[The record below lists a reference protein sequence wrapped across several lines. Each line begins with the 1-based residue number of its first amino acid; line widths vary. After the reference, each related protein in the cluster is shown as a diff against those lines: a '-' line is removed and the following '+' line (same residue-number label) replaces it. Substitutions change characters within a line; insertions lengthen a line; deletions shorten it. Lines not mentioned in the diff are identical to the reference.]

1 MCNVALCSCRHIFD
15 VFPADAACTLNH
27 NMNSASGIGAS
38 QELVDTFAGAV
49 ESGDVRII
57 KVSIKNG

>member
-1 MCNVALCSCRHIFD
+1 
-15 VFPADAACTLNH
+15 
-27 NMNSASGIGAS
+27 MNSASGIGAS
-38 QELVDTFAGAV
+38 QELVDTFVGAV

>member
-1 MCNVALCSCRHIFD
+1 MPPRGWQRALNR
-15 VFPADAACTLNH
+15 

-38 QELVDTFAGAV
+38 QEPVDMFAGAV
-49 ESGDVRII
+49 ERGDVRLL

>member
-1 MCNVALCSCRHIFD
+1 
-15 VFPADAACTLNH
+15 
-27 NMNSASGIGAS
+27 MNSASGIGAS

-57 KVSIKNG
+57 KVSIKHG